1 MITITIMFMMRT
13 SLLQMVFLWKDGQLF
28 KPKTWLSGFNFYFK
42 KPGMVPNLWRDYID
56 YFRRDF
62 HPWDHD
68 NRESL
73 TQWSED
79 HENYKTL

>member
-1 MITITIMFMMRT
+1 
-13 SLLQMVFLWKDGQLF
+13 
-28 KPKTWLSGFNFYFK
+28 
-42 KPGMVPNLWRDYID
+42 MVPNLWRDYID